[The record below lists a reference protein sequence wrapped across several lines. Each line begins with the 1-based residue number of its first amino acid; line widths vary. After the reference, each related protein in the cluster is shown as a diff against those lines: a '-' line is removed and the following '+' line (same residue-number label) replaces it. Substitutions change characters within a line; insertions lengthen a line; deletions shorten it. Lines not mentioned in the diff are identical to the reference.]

1 MNLRKRHQVSFSHAK
16 NMGKFLKSG
25 RFIRCMPVS
34 EDSDFFELVQK
45 KKSMLDQIRVSFIY
59 DLESKFRIWSD
70 PIIDSSS
77 S

>member
-59 DLESKFRIWSD
+59 DLESKFRI
-70 PIIDSSS
+70 
-77 S
+77 